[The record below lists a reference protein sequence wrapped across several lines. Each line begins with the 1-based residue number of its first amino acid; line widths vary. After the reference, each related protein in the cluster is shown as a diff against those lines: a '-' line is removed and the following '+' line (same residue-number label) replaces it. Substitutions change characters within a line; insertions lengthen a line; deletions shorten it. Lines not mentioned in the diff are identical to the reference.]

1 MGANSINPRH
11 IIGAFIV
18 KHKLGL
24 TDEETLLTIRENP
37 YMQFFSG
44 LDHYQPDMLFSPSLF
59 VEMRKRSGDQTFDE
73 FSVAIMSIAHPSIT
87 QKKGEVGTKELKP
100 RGKLKIDATV
110 ADHYITCPN
119 DPGLVNDARLK
130 TERMIDD
137 LFELLRDQLKNQQ
150 PRSKLTRYEWAEKI
164 ILRGKPRGIKPHNV
178 SKAKNL
184 P

>member
-1 MGANSINPRH
+1 MESNGINPRH

-87 QKKGEVGTKELKP
+87 QKKGAKP
-100 RGKLKIDATV
+100 QG
-110 ADHYITCPN
+110 
-119 DPGLVNDARLK
+119 
-130 TERMIDD
+130 
-137 LFELLRDQLKNQQ
+137 Q
-150 PRSKLTRYEWAEKI
+150 
-164 ILRGKPRGIKPHNV
+164 IKDRCYCG
-178 SKAKNL
+178 
-184 P
+184 